1 MFIFLKLLF
10 DLLFPLLQWRS
21 KRKTLDGVMASVVVV
36 IVVIMLIRIFSK
48 TTTAIILAIHVVF
61 MFDNGSVALESM
73 HR

>member
-1 MFIFLKLLF
+1 
-10 DLLFPLLQWRS
+10 LLFPLLQWRS
-21 KRKTLDGVMASVVVV
+21 ERKTPDGVIGSVVV
-36 IVVIMLIRIFSK
+36 IVVVMLIRIFSK

>member
-1 MFIFLKLLF
+1 M
-10 DLLFPLLQWRS
+10 
-21 KRKTLDGVMASVVVV
+21 GSVVVV

-61 MFDNGSVALESM
+61 MFNNGTVTLESM

>member
-1 MFIFLKLLF
+1 
-10 DLLFPLLQWRS
+10 LLFPIHHWRS
-21 KRKTLDGVMASVVVV
+21 ERKILDGVMGSVVV

-61 MFDNGSVALESM
+61 MFDNGTIALESM